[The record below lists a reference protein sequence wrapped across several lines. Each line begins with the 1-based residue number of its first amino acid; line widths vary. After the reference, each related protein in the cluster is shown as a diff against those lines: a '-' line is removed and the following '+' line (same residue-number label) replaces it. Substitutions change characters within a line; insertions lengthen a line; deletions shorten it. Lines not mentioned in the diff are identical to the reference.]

1 MNRIINGSEASK
13 PFYTNG
19 GKLSGA
25 VYTDKKEHWDLIS
38 DVMRLSIEANPLHA
52 IEFSYVG

>member
-1 MNRIINGSEASK
+1 MNRMINGSEAAK

-25 VYTDKKEHWDLIS
+25 VYTDK
-38 DVMRLSIEANPLHA
+38 
-52 IEFSYVG
+52 